1 MTAAAACGAWAVLW
15 HFCLPDWFPRTREE
29 EERLY
34 FELQQEKPAKSSAC
48 SQAAHCPEVPQLQ
61 FPTSYTACYHRPSS
75 LLNWWYKL
83 HLSPAKLTLQFPATT
98 FLLCPHYRLT
108 PPCLLLPDL
117 RCCSGL
123 TFLPSLPAFLAS
135 LVPAQCLSNHICFSP
150 RLHPTSTLTPACLA
164 SGTDVVG
171 NLWFHVPS

>member
-15 HFCLPDWFPRTREE
+15 HFCLPDWFPWTREE

-75 LLNWWYKL
+75 LLNWYKL

-108 PPCLLLPDL
+108 PPCLLLPDSQVL
-117 RCCSGL
+117 LWTDIFAIS
-123 TFLPSLPAFLAS
+123 PSLFSIIGAS
-135 LVPAQCLSNHICFSP
+135 TVPEQSHLLQPSSASHLNSN
-150 RLHPTSTLTPACLA
+150 
-164 SGTDVVG
+164 
-171 NLWFHVPS
+171 PSMSR